1 MRMSKWA
8 IFNKGRTIGSVSSEG
23 GVILSDEENHDGAR
37 ITLKRG
43 SAFVSV
49 SLNIYGWMD
58 HTRFFNN
65 DADAMREYRAMKPA
79 AVTVLDIINTEGV
92 NDLKIWEAI
101 SDFVRRFP

>member
-1 MRMSKWA
+1 MNPWS
-8 IFNKGRTIGSVSSEG
+8 IFNHGRTIGKTSAEG
-23 GVILSDEENHDGAR
+23 GLILSDEENHGAR

-43 SAFVSV
+43 KGFVSV

-79 AVTVLDIINTEGV
+79 AITVLNIINTEGV
-92 NDLKIWEAI
+92 SDIKIWEAI

>member
-1 MRMSKWA
+1 MTKWT
-8 IFNKGRTIGSVSSEG
+8 IFNNGRTIGKTSAEG
-23 GVILSDEENHDGAR
+23 GLILSDEEIPDGAR

-43 SAFVSV
+43 SGFISV

-65 DADAMREYRAMKPA
+65 DVDAMREYRSMKPA
-79 AVTVLDIINTEGV
+79 AVTVLGIINSDGV
-92 NDLKIWEAI
+92 SDIKIWEAI

>member
-1 MRMSKWA
+1 MSNWA
-8 IFNKGRTIGSVSSEG
+8 IFNRGRTIGLVSPEG
-23 GVILSDEENHDGAR
+23 GLILSDEENRDGAR

-43 SAFVSV
+43 EGYVSV

-65 DADAMREYRAMKPA
+65 DMDAQREYRAMKPA
-79 AVTVLDIINTEGV
+79 AVTVLNIINSEGV
-92 NDLKIWEAI
+92 SEIKIWEAI